1 MRFLWS
7 EVKLLVTQSCLTI
20 SMKWRES
27 VSCSVTSSFFA
38 TPWTIAHQAHG
49 LLQARIL
56 QWVSIPFSRGT
67 SQPMDRTC
75 VSGIAGR
82 FFIIWATREVLLDI
96 FKVYRLNHSFIYC
109 FIHLKCKCLFTN
121 FHYRVPNLCHNFL

>member
-20 SMKWRES
+20 SMKWSES
-27 VSCSVTSSFFA
+27 VSCSITSKSFA
-38 TPWTIAHQAHG
+38 TPWWTITHQAHG
-49 LLQARIL
+49 ILQARIL

-67 SQPMDRTC
+67 SQRMDGTC

-82 FFIIWATREVLLDI
+82 FCIIWATREVLLDI
-96 FKVYRLNHSFIYC
+96 FKVYRLNHSFIYY
-109 FIHLKCKCLFTN
+109 FIHLMCKCLFTS
-121 FHYRVPNLCHNFL
+121 FHCCCCCC